1 MSVENENVVRR
12 FIDECIN
19 GRNLDLIDE
28 LFSPDYVNH
37 AATADI
43 KPDLEGYKERMGYMI
58 AAFPDLNIAIEDIF
72 SQGDQVAIRLTAS
85 GTNTGIYVG
94 HPPTGKHATWTAV
107 AIYRLFDGRVVERW
121 ENRDDLGLNRQLGI
135 AG

>member
-1 MSVENENVVRR
+1 MSAENEAVVRR
-12 FIDECIN
+12 FVEECVN
-19 GRNLDLIDE
+19 GRKLALIDE
-28 LFSPDYVNH
+28 LFSTDYVNH

-43 KPDLEGYKERMGYMI
+43 TADREGYKVRMGYMI
-58 AAFPDLNIAIEDIF
+58 EAFPDLNLAIDDMF
-72 SQGDQVAIRLTAS
+72 SQGDQVAVRLTAS

-107 AIYRLFDGRVVERW
+107 AIYRLVDGRVVERW

-135 AG
+135 VG